1 MRFIGASQNPIAR
14 KRYSASL
21 PARFGADIRT
31 QPVSSGFR
39 ARSSAGEHLV
49 DIEGVTGSIPVA
61 PTIPAQPNLGSFEPA
76 SVLIPSEPV
85 RLYGRPLYGRLL
97 GLDLLDQFPYWL
109 SQAFPIGIGIEH
121 GRQAFAIPEQG
132 RVRAMGRRVAKQ
144 LFRPARPG
152 RCGGSTADQ
161 APRSAFRCSECRD
174 RRIAP
179 RICWGPNRDK
189 GFSVALAS
197 ALER

>member
-1 MRFIGASQNPIAR
+1 MFSCVLLVRARTQFAR

-21 PARFGADIRT
+21 PARFGADIGT

-85 RLYGRPLYGRLL
+85 RLYGRPLASISRTSSRIGSARPFPSESVSSTEGRLSRSL
-97 GLDLLDQFPYWL
+97 SKVVCGQWVAELQNNSFALRDQGGV
-109 SQAFPIGIGIEH
+109 A
-121 GRQAFAIPEQG
+121 GRPQT
-132 RVRAMGRRVAKQ
+132 RR
-144 LFRPARPG
+144 
-152 RCGGSTADQ
+152 
-161 APRSAFRCSECRD
+161 PRSAFRCSECRE

-179 RICWGPNRDK
+179 RICWGPNRNK